1 VRPWESSDWFH
12 AMLAV
17 LTGFLAGMV
26 HVISGPDH
34 LAAVAPLAV
43 RAHRRSWLPG
53 FRWGIGHSAGVAAVG
68 LLTLLVRELLPL
80 EKLSSL
86 SERLVG
92 VVLIG
97 LGWWSLKVALRVQ
110 VHTHAH
116 HHDGESHAHVHV
128 HDPVHR
134 HEAVEETS
142 SHPGG
147 HAHGHTAFC
156 IGTLHGLA
164 GSSHFLGVLPA
175 VALPT
180 RWEAGLYLG
189 AFGLGTVAAMSGFSS
204 LLGLIASRGALHASR
219 TYRCLMGTCAFAAF
233 GVGAWWLFAGG

>member
-1 VRPWESSDWFH
+1 
-12 AMLAV
+12 MLAV

-43 RAHRRSWLPG
+43 KAHRHSWVPG

-68 LLTLLVRELLPL
+68 LLALSVREVLPL
-80 EKLSSL
+80 AKISAL

-97 LGWWSLKVALRVQ
+97 LGWWSLKVAVRAQ

-116 HHDGESHAHVHV
+116 HHDGETHAHVHV
-128 HDPVHR
+128 HVPAHHHEPTTETTSSPEGHR
-134 HEAVEETS
+134 H
-142 SHPGG
+142 G
-147 HAHGHTAFC
+147 HAAFC

-175 VALPT
+175 IALPT
-180 RWEAGLYLG
+180 RWEAGIYLG
-189 AFGLGTVAAMSGFSS
+189 AFGLGTIAAMSGFSS
-204 LLGLIASRGALHASR
+204 LLGVIASRGAPHGARS
-219 TYRCLMGTCAFAAF
+219 YRCLMGTCSAAAF
-233 GVGAWWLFAGG
+233 GVGGWWLFAGG